1 MPCTVRQSHPT
12 GHALPRLSLDEFIV
26 WENEQ
31 PEKHE
36 FVRGEVFAMVGA
48 RRVHNLVVGNV
59 FASLKQQLKGA
70 PCQAFLDNAKLQT
83 AAGDIFYPDVFVT
96 CGPQDLRTDQ
106 IFRAPTVI
114 VEVLSPSTQANDR
127 GLKFTLYRS
136 LPSLREYA
144 LVDPDTREVQLF
156 RRGDDGLFTL
166 HDLTGAQHLRFASIE
181 CSVKADD
188 LFEGIERGV
197 VTTANTPAD
206 APAP

>member
-1 MPCTVRQSHPT
+1 MNSCAARCLRWWVH
-12 GHALPRLSLDEFIV
+12 
-26 WENEQ
+26 
-31 PEKHE
+31 
-36 FVRGEVFAMVGA
+36 GA
-48 RRVHNLVVGNV
+48 CINLVVGNV
-59 FASLKQQLKGA
+59 FASLKQQLKSA
-70 PCQAFLDNAKLQT
+70 PYQAFLDNAKLQT
-83 AAGDIFYPDVFVT
+83 AAGDIFNPDVFVT
-96 CGPQDLRTDQ
+96 CDPQDLRTDQ

-197 VTTANTPAD
+197 VSTANTPAD
-206 APAP
+206 TPAP

>member
-1 MPCTVRQSHPT
+1 MGQ
-12 GHALPRLSLDEFIV
+12 ALPRLSLDEYIA

-59 FASLKQQLKGA
+59 FASLKQQLKGS
-70 PCQAFLDNAKLQT
+70 PCQAFVDTTKLQT

-96 CGPQDLRTDQ
+96 CDPQDLRTDQ

-114 VEVLSPSTQANDR
+114 VEVLSPSTQAYDR

-136 LPSLREYA
+136 LTSLREYA

-166 HDLTGAQHLRFASIE
+166 HDLTGAPQLRFASIE
-181 CSVKADD
+181 CTVTADD
-188 LFEGIERGV
+188 LFEGIERV
-197 VTTANTPAD
+197 DDTPAR
-206 APAP
+206 

>member
-1 MPCTVRQSHPT
+1 MGQ
-12 GHALPRLSLDEFIV
+12 ALPRLSLDEYIA

-48 RRVHNLVVGNV
+48 RRVHNELVGNNYIGLRQ
-59 FASLKQQLKGA
+59 ALAGS
-70 PCQAFLDNAKLQT
+70 PCKVYVETAKLQT

-96 CGPQDLRTDQ
+96 CDPQDLRTDQ

-114 VEVLSPSTQANDR
+114 VEVLSPSTQAYDR

-156 RRGDDGLFTL
+156 RRGNDGLFTL
-166 HDLTGAQHLRFASIE
+166 HDLTGAPQLHFASIE
-181 CSVKADD
+181 CTVTADD
-188 LFEGIERGV
+188 LFDGIERV
-197 VTTANTPAD
+197 DDTPAR
-206 APAP
+206 

>member
-1 MPCTVRQSHPT
+1 M

-70 PCQAFLDNAKLQT
+70 PYQAFLDNAKLQT

-181 CSVKADD
+181 CSVQADD

-206 APAP
+206 TPAP

>member
-1 MPCTVRQSHPT
+1 MGQ
-12 GHALPRLSLDEFIV
+12 ALPRLSLDEFIA

-36 FVRGEVFAMVGA
+36 FVRGEVVAMVGA
-48 RRVHNLVVGNV
+48 RRVHNEVVGNAYAA
-59 FASLKQQLKGA
+59 FRQGLKGS
-70 PCQAFLDNAKLQT
+70 PCKPYFETAKLQT

-96 CGPQDLRTDQ
+96 CDAQDLRTEQ

-114 VEVLSPSTQANDR
+114 VEVLPPSTQAYDR

-156 RRGDDGLFTL
+156 RRGDEGLFTL
-166 HDLTGAQHLRFASIE
+166 HDLTGAAQVRFASIE
-181 CSVKADD
+181 CSVTADD
-188 LFEGIERGV
+188 LFEGIE
-197 VTTANTPAD
+197 A
-206 APAP
+206 APSR

>member
-1 MPCTVRQSHPT
+1 MGQ
-12 GHALPRLSLDEFIV
+12 ALPRLSLDEFIV

-31 PEKHE
+31 PERHE

-83 AAGDIFYPDVFVT
+83 ATGDIFYPDVFVT
-96 CGPQDLRTDQ
+96 CDLQDLRTDQ

-114 VEVLSPSTQANDR
+114 VEVLSPSTQAYDR

-166 HDLTGAQHLRFASIE
+166 HDLTGALQVRFASIE
-181 CSVKADD
+181 CTVTADD
-188 LFEGIERGV
+188 LFEGIERAGD
-197 VTTANTPAD
+197 TPAG
-206 APAP
+206 